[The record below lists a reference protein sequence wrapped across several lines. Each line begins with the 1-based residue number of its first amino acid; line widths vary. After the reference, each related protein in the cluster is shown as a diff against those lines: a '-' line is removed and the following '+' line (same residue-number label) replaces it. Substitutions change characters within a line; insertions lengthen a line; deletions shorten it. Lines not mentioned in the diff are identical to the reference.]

1 MFTMKEVIVAIKRP
15 FIWKKLTNISDKI
28 TLVKAHVKIWYLFS
42 LKRPLELMIDNSGRY
57 NI

>member
-15 FIWKKLTNISDKI
+15 FIMKKLTNISDKI
-28 TLVKAHVKIWYLFS
+28 TLIKAHVKIWYLFS